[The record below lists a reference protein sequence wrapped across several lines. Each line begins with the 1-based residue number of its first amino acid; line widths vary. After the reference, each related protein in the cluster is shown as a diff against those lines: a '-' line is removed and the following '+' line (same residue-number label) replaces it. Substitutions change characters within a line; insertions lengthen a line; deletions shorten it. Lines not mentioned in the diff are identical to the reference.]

1 MMIRTEMKECN
12 GMKIE
17 QTTWCILNEVATT
30 SLHRLIS
37 FSSSFL
43 LDWAYTLVTRK
54 PGAFRKIY
62 FMYIWNVLI
71 RIHSSPET
79 KKTWDGTLFKFLIL
93 WNQQAKKQRPFFFG
107 GEAFKISEHKKWAM
121 APKTEPWPMGA
132 CLARAVD
139 WRDGGFCSCF
149 QATAESGKK
158 SFPDLV
164 QLLGFHPP
172 IFLAMKFRPL
182 WKRKSPRSLGDEN
195 VMTMVV
201 KALHRCDDPS
211 SELAAG
217 IFFSPVCCQGP
228 LRFYADSQD
237 SPWTLGRFAAGC
249 GCV

>member
-1 MMIRTEMKECN
+1 MRWHKMNWIDLEWNSMRWNKERMNEATWNETTWNDMIWWYELKWRNAMEW
-12 GMKIE
+12 IE

-62 FMYIWNVLI
+62 FIYIWNVLI

-79 KKTWDGTLFKFLIL
+79 KKTWDGTLFKFPIL

-149 QATAESGKK
+149 QDVLRCAIGILGSNCALKK
-158 SFPDLV
+158 MFPV
-164 QLLGFHPP
+164 
-172 IFLAMKFRPL
+172 
-182 WKRKSPRSLGDEN
+182 W
-195 VMTMVV
+195 
-201 KALHRCDDPS
+201 ALKKQC
-211 SELAAG
+211 
-217 IFFSPVCCQGP
+217 
-228 LRFYADSQD
+228 
-237 SPWTLGRFAAGC
+237 
-249 GCV
+249 

>member
-1 MMIRTEMKECN
+1 
-12 GMKIE
+12 
-17 QTTWCILNEVATT
+17 
-30 SLHRLIS
+30 
-37 FSSSFL
+37 
-43 LDWAYTLVTRK
+43 
-54 PGAFRKIY
+54 
-62 FMYIWNVLI
+62 
-71 RIHSSPET
+71 
-79 KKTWDGTLFKFLIL
+79 
-93 WNQQAKKQRPFFFG
+93 
-107 GEAFKISEHKKWAM
+107 
-121 APKTEPWPMGA
+121 MGA

-172 IFLAMKFRPL
+172 IFLAMKFRRL

-217 IFFSPVCCQGP
+217 IFFHLFVARDPCVSMQIHRIALGH
-228 LRFYADSQD
+228 LADLLQVVDASSQ
-237 SPWTLGRFAAGC
+237 
-249 GCV
+249 

>member
-1 MMIRTEMKECN
+1 M
-12 GMKIE
+12 
-17 QTTWCILNEVATT
+17 
-30 SLHRLIS
+30 
-37 FSSSFL
+37 
-43 LDWAYTLVTRK
+43 
-54 PGAFRKIY
+54 
-62 FMYIWNVLI
+62 I

-79 KKTWDGTLFKFLIL
+79 KKHEMELCLNFLFYGINRQKNNGLFFWGGKPSKFPSTKNGPWL
-93 WNQQAKKQRPFFFG
+93 QRLSRDRWGHAWPVRWI
-107 GEAFKISEHKKWAM
+107 GE
-121 APKTEPWPMGA
+121 MGA
-132 CLARAVD
+132 FAAASR
-139 WRDGGFCSCF
+139 RR
-149 QATAESGKK
+149 QKEEKK

-164 QLLGFHPP
+164 QLLGFHPR